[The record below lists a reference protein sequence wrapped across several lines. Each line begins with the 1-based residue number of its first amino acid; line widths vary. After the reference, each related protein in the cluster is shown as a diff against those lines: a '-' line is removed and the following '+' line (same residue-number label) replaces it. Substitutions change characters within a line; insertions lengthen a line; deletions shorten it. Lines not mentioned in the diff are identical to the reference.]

1 MEEEEDTSVKEEDTS
16 VKEEDNSVE
25 EEDTSVEEEHTSIAE
40 KMAEKL
46 AAEMLNEYW
55 KNNWIQ
61 TQCWV
66 YQ

>member
-1 MEEEEDTSVKEEDTS
+1 MEEGDTS

-25 EEDTSVEEEHTSIAE
+25 KDDTSVEEEHTSIAE

-55 KNNWIQ
+55 KNN
-61 TQCWV
+61 
-66 YQ
+66 

>member
-1 MEEEEDTSVKEEDTS
+1 MEEGDTSVK
-16 VKEEDNSVE
+16 

-61 TQCWV
+61 TQCWM